1 MTEFLRMSLM
11 KLPRQASE
19 AISKANGGNMLT
31 QFSKVAAVAVS
42 AMLCCAGVRAESN
55 CHEVAGGITT
65 NFVDSSDTLG
75 SATGDLAGG
84 LGVHVFNQ
92 EQGSGGTIRPT
103 VQHHWVTV
111 TGETVSLDQ
120 ATVTLFPT
128 PVPGLYAGSY
138 LDGVNLNRSGTGR
151 FAGASGKIYAWG
163 AVDLSKG
170 EVVLRYSGSVCYAD
184 RHL

>member
-1 MTEFLRMSLM
+1 
-11 KLPRQASE
+11 
-19 AISKANGGNMLT
+19 MLT
-31 QFSKVAAVAVS
+31 QFSKLAPVAVS
-42 AMLCCAGVRAESN
+42 VMLCCAGARAESK

-92 EQGSGGTIRPT
+92 EPGSGGSILLT

-120 ATVTLFPT
+120 AIVTLFPT

-138 LDGVNLNRSGTGR
+138 LHGANLNSSGTGR

-163 AVDLSKG
+163 AVDLGKG
-170 EVVLRYSGSVCYAD
+170 EVTLRYSGSVCYAE
-184 RHL
+184 